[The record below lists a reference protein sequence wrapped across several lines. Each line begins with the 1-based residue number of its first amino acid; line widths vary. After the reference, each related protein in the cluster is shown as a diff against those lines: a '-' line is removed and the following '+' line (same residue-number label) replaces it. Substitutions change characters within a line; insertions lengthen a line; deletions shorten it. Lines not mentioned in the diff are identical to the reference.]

1 MLIAAFILQ
10 RVEGMAQ
17 VVESLPSKWEALS
30 SVSSVVKKPQTKTN
44 EKNTMKMKKDLY
56 ITENTCCHTKNE
68 ANILRG
74 STSPSKTT
82 PPTPP
87 LHSESLLKSVMDTR
101 RNILLL
107 PALRVKSNG
116 LKAIKSLSFNTVN
129 YSPKLIMSLVYKRN
143 LNFSKNF
150 YL

>member
-1 MLIAAFILQ
+1 
-10 RVEGMAQ
+10 
-17 VVESLPSKWEALS
+17 
-30 SVSSVVKKPQTKTN
+30 
-44 EKNTMKMKKDLY
+44 
-56 ITENTCCHTKNE
+56 
-68 ANILRG
+68 
-74 STSPSKTT
+74 
-82 PPTPP
+82 
-87 LHSESLLKSVMDTR
+87 MDTR